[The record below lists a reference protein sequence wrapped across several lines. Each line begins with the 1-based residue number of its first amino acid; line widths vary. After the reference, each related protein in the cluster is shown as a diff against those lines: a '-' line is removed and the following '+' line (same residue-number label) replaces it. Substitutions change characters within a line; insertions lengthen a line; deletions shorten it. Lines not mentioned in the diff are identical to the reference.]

1 MTFTIDLQGE
11 QFRIDSAIQ
20 YKCSWYSLGFLQTC
34 SGWNNKGYPILYH
47 IYTSRE
53 NSLELT
59 EQSNINKVS
68 IV

>member
-11 QFRIDSAIQ
+11 QFRTGSAIQ

-34 SGWNNKGYPILYH
+34 SGWN
-47 IYTSRE
+47 
-53 NSLELT
+53 SLELT